1 MMTPMTPQEM
11 LLVGSGVMGFLI
23 QRLARAPKS
32 VPAWV
37 TWAVIVVAGVAV
49 YVWATPD
56 FGNIFAANW
65 RMALAGA
72 VGFLLQVRG
81 SASTASDTKV
91 APATDSR

>member
-1 MMTPMTPQEM
+1 MNPQEIQ
-11 LLVGSGVMGFLI
+11 LLGGAVMGFLI
-23 QRLARAPKS
+23 QRLARAPKA

-49 YVWATPD
+49 YVWVTPD
-56 FGNIFAANW
+56 FDKIFSANW
-65 RMALAGA
+65 RMAVAGA